1 MKEKPRE
8 EYPNIEVRLHVG
20 DGTDGR
26 RYNLPT
32 VNELAAII
40 PGDGSEPVQN
50 DRDIV
55 LCMHDHSLKCISQL
69 HPSYQPLHYVL
80 LFLYGELGWNIH
92 MLLEDTETSECR
104 EQKKIT
110 QHMYYAYCL
119 HDCPTIEPNALLYR
133 GGWLYKQ
140 YIVDA

>member
-1 MKEKPRE
+1 M
-8 EYPNIEVRLHVG
+8 G

-32 VNELAAII
+32 VDELAAII

-55 LCMHDHSLKCISQL
+55 LCMHDHSLKCISQFY
-69 HPSYQPLHYVL
+69 PSYQPLHYVL
-80 LFLYGELGWNIH
+80 LFPYGDLGWNIH
-92 MLLEDTETSECR
+92 MLLEETETSERR
-104 EQKKIT
+104 EHKKIT
-110 QHMYYAYCL
+110 QHMYYAYRL
-119 HDCPTIEPNALLYR
+119 QDCPIFEPNASLYR
-133 GGWLYKQ
+133 GGQLYQQ

>member
-1 MKEKPRE
+1 MKSI
-8 EYPNIEVRLHVG
+8 PNIEVRLHVG

-32 VNELAAII
+32 VDELAAII
-40 PGDGSEPVQN
+40 PGDGSEPVKN

-55 LCMHDHSLKCISQL
+55 LRMHDDSLKRISQL

-80 LFLYGELGWNIH
+80 LFPHGELGWNIH
-92 MLLEDTETSECR
+92 MLLEETETSERR

-110 QHMYYAYCL
+110 QHMYYAYRL
-119 HDCPTIEPNALLYR
+119 QDRPTIEPNAPLYR
-133 GGWLYKQ
+133 GERLYHQ
-140 YIVDA
+140 YIVDAWGLN